1 MTGRHS
7 GSGELPTR
15 LILADNSKNLNELSG
30 KTAESAKTPINDR
43 LIHINANIATRVQTS
58 TLAEN

>member
-1 MTGRHS
+1 
-7 GSGELPTR
+7 
-15 LILADNSKNLNELSG
+15 LADNSKNLNDLSG
-30 KTAESAKTPINDR
+30 KAPESAKTPINDW